1 MKKETVYTGNKRIAK
16 NTIIV
21 YLELFI
27 TMAVNLITARLVLQA
42 LGASDYGLYNVV
54 GGVIAMFTFIAN
66 SMSRT
71 TIRFL
76 NFEMG
81 KPDGN
86 VNCIFNQSN
95 VLHLSIAS
103 LIFVLLETIGIYHI
117 LNYLKVDP
125 SKEADAMFVYQVS
138 TVVTCIGIANVP
150 YKSIF
155 IAHERFLAVALVDI
169 AHVIVKFGLIVLL
182 FYYQGNAL
190 RLYAIIMSGTALLNF
205 AIYYLWGSRNWPKI
219 VKWKFVK
226 DWRSYKDQFFFSN
239 WNLLKTGSMVARNQ
253 GAAILIN
260 WFFGTTV
267 NAAYAIAYTVQQQ
280 IIHFVG
286 KFDSAVAPQMTQN
299 LGAGNIDRA
308 VYLAS
313 VTCRMCFLLMEIAF
327 FTLYVE
333 LEYILKFWLGGNIP
347 EGTVT
352 FCQYTLFIA
361 VVSSTSGGLV
371 QLINGFGK
379 LKWFMIQMGLWYS
392 LSLVVSYILFSWG
405 YPAYVI
411 VIMFV
416 LSDIIYRIVELV
428 LLKKLFSIDI
438 LRFIKDAY
446 GRPIIIFVLIF
457 AFVRLYQA
465 LDFCQSLSHIGGMI
479 LILFITSAFAMYVGL
494 KRVERARL
502 FSIVIKKMCK

>member
-1 MKKETVYTGNKRIAK
+1 MASTTSGNKRIAK

-21 YLELFI
+21 YFELFV

-81 KPDGN
+81 KPDGD
-86 VNCIFNQSN
+86 VNKIFNQSK
-95 VLHLSIAS
+95 VLHIVIAL
-103 LIFVLLETIGIYHI
+103 LILILLESIGVYYI
-117 LNYLKVDP
+117 LNYLKVDLG
-125 SKEADAMFVYQVS
+125 KEADAMFVYQVS
-138 TVVTCIGIANVP
+138 SIVTCIGITNVP

-155 IAHERFLAVALVDI
+155 IAHEKFLAVALVDI
-169 AHVIVKFGLIVLL
+169 AHVIVKLGLILL
-182 FYYQGNAL
+182 LLYYKGNVL
-190 RLYAIIMSGTALLNF
+190 RLYAIIMSGTALMTF
-205 AIYYLWGSRNWPKI
+205 IIYNVWGRRSWPKI
-219 VKWKFVK
+219 VKWKPVT

-239 WNLLKTGSMVARNQ
+239 WNLMKTGSVVARNQ

-286 KFDSAVAPQMTQN
+286 KFDSAVAPQVTQN
-299 LGAGNIDRA
+299 IGAGNIDRA
-308 VYLAS
+308 VNLAS

-327 FTLYVE
+327 FTLYAE
-333 LEYILKFWLGGNIP
+333 LEYLLRIWLGDNIP
-347 EGTVT
+347 EGTIT

-379 LKWFMIQMGLWYS
+379 LKWFMIQMGLLYS
-392 LSLVVSYILFSWG
+392 LSLVVSYILFAYG

-411 VIMFV
+411 VVMFV

-428 LLKKLFSIDI
+428 LLKRLFSVDI
-438 LRFIKDAY
+438 LRFMKDAY
-446 GRPIIIFVLIF
+446 IRPVVLFVLLF
-457 AFVRLYQA
+457 ALLLGYQEFEMV
-465 LDFCQSLSHIGGMI
+465 LVLSHIGGMI
-479 LILFITSAFAMYVGL
+479 LFFLITSVLTVFVGL
-494 KRVERARL
+494 TGDERLRL
-502 FSIVIKKMCK
+502 FSVINKKICK

>member
-1 MKKETVYTGNKRIAK
+1 MESTSSGNKRIAK

-27 TMAVNLITARLVLQA
+27 TMVVNLITARLVLQA

-81 KPDGN
+81 KIGGD
-86 VNCIFNQSN
+86 VNRIFNQSN
-95 VLHLSIAS
+95 LLHIVMAVVI
-103 LIFVLLETIGIYHI
+103 LILLESVGVYYV
-117 LNYLKVDP
+117 LFFLKVA
-125 SKEADAMFVYQVS
+125 SGKETDAMFVYQIS
-138 TVVTCIGIANVP
+138 AIVTCIGIMNIP

-155 IAHERFLAVALVDI
+155 IAHERFLSVALVDI
-169 AHVIVKFGLIVLL
+169 GHVIVKLGLIVFLL
-182 FYYQGNAL
+182 FYSGNAL
-190 RLYAIIMSGTALLNF
+190 RLYALIMSGTALVTF
-205 AIYYLWGSRNWPKI
+205 FIYYIWSIRNWPNIVRWKI
-219 VKWKFVK
+219 VR

-280 IIHFVG
+280 IINFVG
-286 KFDSAVAPQMTQN
+286 KFDSAVAPQVTKN
-299 LGAGNIDRA
+299 IGAGNVDRA

-313 VTCRMCFLLMEIAF
+313 ITCKMSLLLMEVAF
-327 FTLYVE
+327 FSLYVE
-333 LEYILKFWLGGNIP
+333 LEFILKLWLGGNIP

-352 FCQYTLFIA
+352 FCKYTLFIA

-379 LKWFMIQMGLWYS
+379 LKWFMIQMGLWYAI
-392 LSLVVSYILFSWG
+392 SLVVSCILFEFG
-405 YPAYVI
+405 YPAYV
-411 VIMFV
+411 VVVMFV
-416 LSDIIYRIVELV
+416 LSDIVFRITEFILLKRIFSVDIISFIKSAYIRPVTIFVIMSSIVWLYKKMLLSSYIGELGGVIIIFLLV
-428 LLKKLFSIDI
+428 LLLSFSLGLNKTERTHIFSIFF
-438 LRFIKDAY
+438 R
-446 GRPIIIFVLIF
+446 
-457 AFVRLYQA
+457 
-465 LDFCQSLSHIGGMI
+465 
-479 LILFITSAFAMYVGL
+479 
-494 KRVERARL
+494 
-502 FSIVIKKMCK
+502 